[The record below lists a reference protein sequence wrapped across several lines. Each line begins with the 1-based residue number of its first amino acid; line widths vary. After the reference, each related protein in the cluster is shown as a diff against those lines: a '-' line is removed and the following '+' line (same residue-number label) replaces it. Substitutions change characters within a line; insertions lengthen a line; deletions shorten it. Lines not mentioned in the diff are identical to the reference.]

1 MQKAGISINVN
12 FIRES
17 FNSRKSINVSKS
29 EEKDVSLEK
38 KKSVNVYKSN
48 KDFEQGTKGI
58 KFTLTKQQNN

>member
-38 KKSVNVYKSN
+38 KTSVNVYKSN
-48 KDFEQGTKGI
+48 KDFEQETKGI
-58 KFTLTKQQNN
+58 KFTLTKTTK